1 MKTSNFPI
9 FTLKNITSEAELISH
24 KLMIKSGIVRQ
35 LTSGLYTWLPLGH
48 RILEKIKMIIRE
60 EMNAIGSTEIL
71 MPLIQPAELWK
82 ESNRWEEYGPEL
94 LRIND
99 RHKREFCFGP
109 TFEEV
114 ITDLIR
120 KEISS
125 YYSFYKSKM
134 RKRSAGLAKEGFR
147 RNINEMPELNT
158 FL

>member
-82 ESNRWEEYGPEL
+82 ESKKLQSLP
-94 LRIND
+94 
-99 RHKREFCFGP
+99 
-109 TFEEV
+109 V
-114 ITDLIR
+114 IGT
-120 KEISS
+120 SS
-125 YYSFYKSKM
+125 V
-134 RKRSAGLAKEGFR
+134 
-147 RNINEMPELNT
+147 I
-158 FL
+158 